1 LLLALPER
9 GGKALEKQF
18 KSVEK
23 LQIAYVI
30 EWALSN
36 GKNTATFFETLPSTS
51 LRCQHKYISYLK
63 GIAANV
69 ARQTLT
75 EDFYAALAQF
85 SLELA
90 DNIQLSPE
98 NNTSKRLWYDLIF
111 LWGTLIDQDSAIPL
125 KPRIKEVLAK
135 VSRATRAAGDSNMT
149 AYVTRKFIST
159 TDISASNG
167 HEKVIETEHS
177 TAFKTSNFSPLNLD
191 NKRFANYVALKK
203 FIWLSNH
210 FRSWKANTDLVRAFI
225 NFFRLHDLKHAELA
239 KELTNSFLHG
249 YSAAVRSRER
259 PYVVFNWKNF
269 ILTDFAHDLKNLAHA
284 FRVDHEWEDAIITS
298 VASCT
303 DTTVLS
309 TKVGGATESYDL
321 GREFTRACVYQ
332 GVVSLEKFTDAYPA
346 ISASTSAQA
355 ITHEIEIMSQVD
367 TIDADFTTKLYN
379 MDPAFTSFEESKL
392 VDYSRNLLSSDL
404 RFSKAKQQRL
414 ASVTCDLIDKL
425 IQEKHNEKL
434 SWVALLLSNVP
445 AIANYIFYQGSP
457 WNVLNKFINYIDN
470 ETFNVDDDDGNFQ
483 DTYTCFGVMLTG
495 VVSLASLFGIN
506 FAEISIQSSYTLDY
520 INEFYFRSSDPL
532 TSNYAG
538 IDEQEKQIIA
548 SYDRLFTEWA
558 KALFDVNN
566 DGLTDELL
574 KSVNVKQIYKFVYL
588 LFREAFTA
596 RVVGSLNETSL
607 NNGIDYLSQSFLAP
621 CSLEAMQWLISRV
634 GPQQK
639 TSNTMIEILLR
650 ILETNTGIASSSN
663 TSEHNYTFRMILNI
677 VGPSI
682 VRKIRS
688 FGNMISEN
696 MQKLMNKI
704 LQETDAEYCQWNILA
719 DEQTNGHVS
728 TNSIKNE
735 ITSFL
740 KESEAM
746 MSHSLIEA
754 WARMKHKWDSVP
766 SEAICYTL
774 LEEVEHSAGTRGS
787 VIMEESKLVVDFYL
801 FMLTCSGAPD
811 ADDVDSYLV
820 ALNSSRKSESS
831 MTKAGSQFALTIND
845 HYSSVFNESGPD
857 PIGTS
862 NGDDSR
868 PQEEPLG
875 DYGMSDLFDDM
886 SENLFDES
894 MASFNKQAD
903 MTTGQK
909 SPTENQPLDCQTS
922 YMKMM
927 RRRSHLWSVIRLIAS
942 PQYENATQLTS
953 LARSKL
959 TGELQHWRSAHGF

>member
-1 LLLALPER
+1 MPSNHPLALLLRSSLARKINKRGFVSLLEQFLAREHISDSQLGELLLALPER
-9 GGKALEKQF
+9 GGIALEKQF

-36 GKNTATFFETLPSTS
+36 GKNTAKFFETLPSTS
-51 LRCQHKYISYLK
+51 LRCQHKYIFYLK

-75 EDFYAALAQF
+75 EDLYASLAQF
-85 SLELA
+85 SLELS
-90 DNIQLSPE
+90 DNIQFSPE
-98 NNTSKRLWYDLIF
+98 NSTSKRLWYDLIF

-125 KPRIKEVLAK
+125 KPRIKEVLTK
-135 VSRATRAAGDSNMT
+135 VSRATRAAGESNMT

-159 TDISASNG
+159 TDISALNG

-177 TAFKTSNFSPLNLD
+177 TAFKASNFSPLNLD
-191 NKRFANYVALKK
+191 NR
-203 FIWLSNH
+203 
-210 FRSWKANTDLVRAFI
+210 
-225 NFFRLHDLKHAELA
+225 RLHDLKHAELA

-249 YSAAVRSRER
+249 FSAAVRLRER

-284 FRVDHEWEDAIITS
+284 FRVDHEWEDAIISS

-303 DTTVLS
+303 DTAVLL

-321 GREFTRACVYQ
+321 DREFLRACVYQ

-346 ISASTSAQA
+346 ISALTLAQA

-367 TIDADFTTKLYN
+367 TIDADFTTKLHN

-404 RFSKAKQQRL
+404 RFLKAKQQRL

-434 SWVALLLSNVP
+434 SWVALLLLNVP

-495 VVSLASLFGIN
+495 VVSLASLFGLN

-520 INEFYFRSSDPL
+520 INEFYFRLSDPL

-650 ILETNTGIASSSN
+650 ILETNTGIASSLN

-719 DEQTNGHVS
+719 DEQTKGHVS
-728 TNSIKNE
+728 TDSIKNE

-746 MSHSLIEA
+746 MSDSLIEA
-754 WARMKHKWDSVP
+754 WARMKHKWDSVS

-820 ALNSSRKSESS
+820 ALNSSRKSESL

-845 HYSSVFNESGPD
+845 HYSS
-857 PIGTS
+857 
-862 NGDDSR
+862 
-868 PQEEPLG
+868 
-875 DYGMSDLFDDM
+875 
-886 SENLFDES
+886 
-894 MASFNKQAD
+894 
-903 MTTGQK
+903 
-909 SPTENQPLDCQTS
+909 
-922 YMKMM
+922 
-927 RRRSHLWSVIRLIAS
+927 
-942 PQYENATQLTS
+942 YENATQLTS

-959 TGELQHWRSAHGF
+959 TGELQHWRSAHGY